1 MSSAFGPT
9 AESCLRPH
17 CRRLKANRRRGRPR
31 YRLRQSR
38 RHGEAANPAA
48 APTPPH
54 SQCAA
59 QPAPSAAAAQ
69 PLPALDSALA
79 SPSAGSAPAA
89 EPAAAAIRRWPPP
102 PWASLDPSEMQEAR
116 SVTRL
121 PAPHPPPRVR
131 PRRVTEEELAGVRT
145 RVAAAPQSHIATSYH
160 ATALAAGKPHH
171 PCPRSAPGTP
181 TEPSALRRSA
191 SPPPPSPRV
200 IYPQVYAI
208 PRCLRQA
215 QCPPHPQTPP

>member
-1 MSSAFGPT
+1 
-9 AESCLRPH
+9 
-17 CRRLKANRRRGRPR
+17 
-31 YRLRQSR
+31 
-38 RHGEAANPAA
+38 
-48 APTPPH
+48 
-54 SQCAA
+54 
-59 QPAPSAAAAQ
+59 
-69 PLPALDSALA
+69 
-79 SPSAGSAPAA
+79 
-89 EPAAAAIRRWPPP
+89 
-102 PWASLDPSEMQEAR
+102 MQEAR

-121 PAPHPPPRVR
+121 PAPHPPPRVPPPPRVR

-160 ATALAAGKPHH
+160 ATALAAGNPHH

-208 PRCLRQA
+208 PRLPAPGTVPTAPTNTSLNPQALSYRLLRPSDGA
-215 QCPPHPQTPP
+215 DGRPIAPPTAPPHQRQRHLTCASPPAAPSTSLPSKNASPPDAQVPPRSLTPPLPSRHGRTARPTEHLQRVGPSPPETDM

>member
-1 MSSAFGPT
+1 MRPRELLIVSSAFGPT

-69 PLPALDSALA
+69 PLPALGSALA

-102 PWASLDPSEMQEAR
+102 PWASLDASEMQEAR

-121 PAPHPPPRVR
+121 PAPHACALPPRAASPTRAPPPSHGRRTRGGPDPSSRRAAVAHRHQLSRHRSRRRQPPPPLPEVR
-131 PRRVTEEELAGVRT
+131 PRDA
-145 RVAAAPQSHIATSYH
+145 Y
-160 ATALAAGKPHH
+160 
-171 PCPRSAPGTP
+171 
-181 TEPSALRRSA
+181 
-191 SPPPPSPRV
+191 
-200 IYPQVYAI
+200 
-208 PRCLRQA
+208 
-215 QCPPHPQTPP
+215 